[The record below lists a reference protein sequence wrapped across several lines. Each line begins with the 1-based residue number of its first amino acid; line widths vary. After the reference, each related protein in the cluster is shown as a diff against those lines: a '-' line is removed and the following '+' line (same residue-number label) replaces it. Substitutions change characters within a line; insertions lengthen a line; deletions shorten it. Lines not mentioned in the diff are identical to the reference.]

1 MAVDKLVDSTQLD
14 ADLTSVANAIRTK
27 GGTSADLAFPSGFVS
42 AVEAIPSGGNIQVAT
57 GEITILEDISSPGAT
72 ESKLF
77 PGIALSFQPDF
88 LWIAQTKESYLRNI
102 GGVFGLGAC
111 KKSMMPV
118 LRAGSTA
125 NSENNDSEYV
135 FLQGG
140 TNWAPQYDEYG
151 EITNTGYGI
160 ASFMGSTLNQ
170 GPLTIPTWSVNS
182 DGTFSYG
189 RASNSAQIVLKG
201 GTRYRYFAI
210 KA

>member
-1 MAVDKLVDSTQLD
+1 MSNYLVDG
-14 ADLTSVANAIRTK
+14 ADLTSVADAIRAK
-27 GGTSADLAFPSGFVS
+27 SGGSGSLAFPAGFVS
-42 AVEAIPSGGNIQVAT
+42 AVQAIPSGGNIQAAT

-88 LWIAQTKESYLRNI
+88 LWIVQTKESYLRNI

-118 LRAGSTA
+118 LRASSTS

-135 FLQGG
+135 FFQGG

-151 EITNTGYGI
+151 EITNTGYGM
-160 ASFMGSTLNQ
+160 ANFMGSTLNQ

-189 RASNSAQIVLKG
+189 RVSNTAQIVLKG